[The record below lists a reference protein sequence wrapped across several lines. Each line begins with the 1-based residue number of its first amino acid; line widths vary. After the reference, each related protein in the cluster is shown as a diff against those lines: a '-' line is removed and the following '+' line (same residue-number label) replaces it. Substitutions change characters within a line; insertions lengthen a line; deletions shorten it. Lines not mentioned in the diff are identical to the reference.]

1 MAGRGVD
8 IKLGGNA
15 EHLAHQQLAREGVDA
30 EDAEEYE
37 RRMKEILPRA
47 RARGGGRTASG

>member
-15 EHLAHQQLAREGVDA
+15 EHLTELALREPGLEPGTD
-30 EDAEEYE
+30 EYDKE
-37 RRMKEILPRA
+37 WDELYPRIEAAGRGRR
-47 RARGGGRTASG
+47 ASR